1 MSYCVKL
8 YTDLEPR
15 ESFIIIVRV
24 GVVGVVGVETQF
36 SHACKSIARSI

>member
-8 YTDLEPR
+8 FTDLEPR

-24 GVVGVVGVETQF
+24 GVVGVETQF
-36 SHACKSIARSI
+36 SHACKSIA